1 MSALVN
7 RSREEGAELRP
18 FTGLEVFEDLLAGSH
33 LTASTLYG
41 EVEIIAGGSGQLNG
55 LSVDKV
61 GYRLKLG
68 VGSSEMA
75 SLCEDFGL
83 KVEQIELPKILG
95 CKAPLEILKNLR
107 FLIRHKS
114 FRH

>member
-68 VGSSEMA
+68 RT
-75 SLCEDFGL
+75 
-83 KVEQIELPKILG
+83 ELAAINFLPLNMVIL
-95 CKAPLEILKNLR
+95 
-107 FLIRHKS
+107 
-114 FRH
+114 